1 VAGGYLPRLLF
12 LSSLWGAS
20 YLFIKV
26 AVEEMEPATLMAL
39 RLLLA
44 ASVLVA
50 VLVAQIGWQRA
61 VAEVRATGKHGV
73 VLGVING
80 ALPFWLIAWGEKYI
94 DSGIAAIANSTVP
107 IFVALLAIR
116 LRPSERST
124 GLRLVG
130 ILVGLAGVAVL
141 AGFHPEGGWWAV
153 GGTLAVVLASLSYA
167 RANLYTQEHFA
178 ERPPLVTATAAL
190 VTGALVILPFGLAQL
205 PDEVPSWKA
214 LGSVAALGIGGT
226 SIASLVLYRMLT
238 TYGSSRTTLVTY
250 LLPAF
255 ALFYGAVFLDEPLA
269 ANALVGLFLILAGVA
284 LGSGL
289 LRLSRRRSPEP
300 LAARLEP

>member
-1 VAGGYLPRLLF
+1 MARGYLPRLLF

-26 AVEEMEPATLMAL
+26 AVREMEPAAMISL

-44 ASVLVA
+44 ASFLAA
-50 VLVAQIGWQRA
+50 VLVSQMGWRPA
-61 VAEVRATGKHGV
+61 VAAVRATGRHGV

-80 ALPFWLIAWGEKYI
+80 VVPFWLIAWGETRI

-116 LRPSERST
+116 LRPSERPT
-124 GLRLVG
+124 GARLVG
-130 ILVGLAGVAVL
+130 ILVGLVGVAVL
-141 AGFHPEGGWWAV
+141 SGLHPQGGWWAV
-153 GGTLAVVLASLSYA
+153 VGTLAVVLSSLFYA

-178 ERPPLVTATAAL
+178 RTPPLVTATS
-190 VTGALVILPFGLAQL
+190 ALVIGAIVSLPFGLVQL
-205 PDEVPSWKA
+205 PNEVPSWKA
-214 LGSVAALGIGGT
+214 LGSIAALSMGGT
-226 SIASLVLYRMLT
+226 AIGSLVLYRMLT
-238 TYGSSRTTLVTY
+238 AYGSSRTTLVTY

-255 ALFYGAVFLDEPLA
+255 ALFYGAVFLDEALT
-269 ANALVGLFLILAGVA
+269 ANAVAGLVLILSGVA

-289 LRLSRRRSPEP
+289 VRLSRRREVVP
-300 LAARLEP
+300 AALEP

>member
-1 VAGGYLPRLLF
+1 MIRGYLPRLLL

-26 AVEEMEPATLMAL
+26 AVEEMEPAAMMAL

-44 ASVLVA
+44 ASLLSGVLVA
-50 VLVAQIGWQRA
+50 SMGFRPA
-61 VAEVRATGKHGV
+61 VAAVRATGRHGV
-73 VLGVING
+73 VLGIING
-80 ALPFWLIAWGEKYI
+80 VGPFWLIAWGEKHI

-116 LRPSERST
+116 LRPSERAR
-124 GLRLVG
+124 GIRLGGV
-130 ILVGLAGVAVL
+130 LVGLLGVGVL
-141 AGFHPEGGWWAV
+141 AGFRPEGGWWAAA
-153 GGTLAVVLASLSYA
+153 GTMAVVLASLSYA

-178 ERPPLVTATAAL
+178 RTPPLVTATAAL
-190 VTGALVILPFGLAQL
+190 VSGAVVILPFGLLQL
-205 PDEVPSWKA
+205 PGHVPSWKA
-214 LGSVAALGIGGT
+214 LGSVAALAVAGT
-226 SIASLVLYRMLT
+226 VLGSVILYRMLT

-255 ALFYGAVFLDEPLA
+255 ALFYGAVLLGEPVPV
-269 ANALVGLFLILAGVA
+269 NAIAGLFLILGGVA

-289 LRLSRRRSPEP
+289 VRLPRRREAVPAAAEP
-300 LAARLEP
+300 